1 MTAPTPGARAR
12 VALLL
17 KGTVAIGLFTAG
29 LFALAG
35 HLRYVQAAVLGGS
48 SLIVLAAL
56 ALGFGDRVGVIAER
70 MRPAPHAKA
79 WDQLLMAAFM
89 PLAGAVIVMAAL
101 DGGRFHWTR
110 GLPLWVYPPAAVA
123 FCASAVLHL
132 WAIIANEFYVS
143 TVAVQPER
151 GHRTI
156 DAGPY
161 GIVRHPGYLGIIGME
176 LAIPLVLGSL
186 WALIASGL
194 AVAVLLLRAGLE
206 DRVLRAELPGYAEYA
221 ARVRFRVIPGV
232 W

>member
-1 MTAPTPGARAR
+1 VTAPPAGARPR
-12 VALLL
+12 VSLLFR
-17 KGTVAIGLFTAG
+17 GTMAIGLFTAG

-48 SLIVLAAL
+48 SLTVLAVL

-70 MRPAPHAKA
+70 MRPAPNAKA
-79 WDQLLMAAFM
+79 WDRLLMAAFM
-89 PLAGAVIVMAAL
+89 PLAGAVIVVAAL
-101 DGGRFHWTR
+101 DGGRFHWTP
-110 GLPLWVYPPAAVA
+110 GLPLWVYPPAVLA
-123 FCASAVLHL
+123 FCAAAVFHL
-132 WAIIANEFYVS
+132 WAIVANEFYVS

-156 DAGPY
+156 DRGPY
-161 GIVRHPGYLGIIGME
+161 AIVRHPGYLGIIVME

-194 AVAVLLLRAGLE
+194 AALVLLVRAGLE
-206 DRVLRAELPGYAEYA
+206 DRVLRAELPGYADYA
-221 ARVRFRVIPGV
+221 ARVRFRVVPGV